1 MSIFDSFERKHDYLV
16 CVDSDGCVMDTMNCK
31 HFHCFGPCMVT
42 EWGLEEWKE
51 EILDRWNVINL
62 FSMTRGI
69 NRFKGLAM
77 ALGEIDKQYKPITGI
92 AALQHWA
99 DTAPAL
105 SNDAVA
111 KMAAEATDADAKL
124 VFEKALSWSK
134 AVNTAIVKLDESLKV
149 PYNGAKE
156 GLAAA
161 HTFADV
167 AMVSSAN
174 RDAVEEEWGKFGLLE
189 HTDIVLA
196 QDVGSKAACI
206 KEMLKFGYD
215 VNKVVMIGDAPG
227 DCDAA
232 EKNGVHYYPI
242 LVNHEK
248 ESWDEAIAVA
258 FGKLMGRSQTFIGA
272 VVGNLQCF
280 IQLHNGSVDC
290 LGPVQSLGQHQLGIG
305 VFRSGRSLGSTVVGQ
320 SRSGISPVDQCIHT
334 GNFGIL
340 AVDLLQCHGQSLE
353 TVDAAGHGEQVDD
366 IPAVQNLILP
376 LFQAPLGDHTGTEA
390 VKMLAIHGV
399 HDAAVRVYTDQVVV
413 LSFKGIKNRHSYTFP
428 AITYGYRTCRSMR
441 RWGQCP

>member
-1 MSIFDSFERKHDYLV
+1 MSIFDSFEKKHDYLV

-31 HFHCFGPCMVT
+31 HFHCFGPCMVD
-42 EWGLEEWKE
+42 EWELGEWKDA
-51 EILDRWNVINL
+51 ILDRWNVINL

-77 ALGEIDKQYKPITGI
+77 ALSEIHEQYTPIAGI
-92 AALQHWA
+92 DALRHWA

-111 KMAAEATDADAKL
+111 KAADEATDPDAKL
-124 VFEKALSWSK
+124 VLSKALSWSK
-134 AVNTAIVKLDESLKV
+134 AVNAAIVQLDESLKV

-161 HTFADV
+161 HVFADV

-206 KEMLKFGYD
+206 AEMLKFGYD
-215 VNKVVMIGDAPG
+215 PDKVVMVGDAPG

-258 FGKLMGRSQTFIGA
+258 FGKLQDGSYAAYGA
-272 VVGNLQCF
+272 EKKQEFLRNL
-280 IQLHNGSVDC
+280 G
-290 LGPVQSLGQHQLGIG
+290 G
-305 VFRSGRSLGSTVVGQ
+305 
-320 SRSGISPVDQCIHT
+320 
-334 GNFGIL
+334 
-340 AVDLLQCHGQSLE
+340 
-353 TVDAAGHGEQVDD
+353 
-366 IPAVQNLILP
+366 
-376 LFQAPLGDHTGTEA
+376 
-390 VKMLAIHGV
+390 
-399 HDAAVRVYTDQVVV
+399 
-413 LSFKGIKNRHSYTFP
+413 
-428 AITYGYRTCRSMR
+428 
-441 RWGQCP
+441 

>member
-42 EWGLEEWKE
+42 EWGLEAWKE

-77 ALGEIDKQYKPITGI
+77 ALGEIHEKYTPIVGI
-92 AALQHWA
+92 KDLQHWA

-111 KMAAEATDADAKL
+111 KAAEEAEGDARL
-124 VFEKALSWSK
+124 VLQKALSWSK
-134 AVNTAIVKLDESLKV
+134 AVNAAIVNLPEELKV
-149 PYNGAKE
+149 PYEGAKE

-196 QDVGSKAACI
+196 QDIGSKAACI
-206 KEMLKFGYD
+206 AEMMKFGYD
-215 VNKVVMIGDAPG
+215 PDKVVMVGDAPG

-248 ESWDEAIAVA
+248 ASWDEAIAVA
-258 FGKLMGRSQTFIGA
+258 YGKLQDGSYAEYGA
-272 VVGNLQCF
+272 GKKQQFL
-280 IQLHNGSVDC
+280 
-290 LGPVQSLGQHQLGIG
+290 
-305 VFRSGRSLGSTVVGQ
+305 
-320 SRSGISPVDQCIHT
+320 
-334 GNFGIL
+334 
-340 AVDLLQCHGQSLE
+340 
-353 TVDAAGHGEQVDD
+353 
-366 IPAVQNLILP
+366 QNL
-376 LFQAPLGDHTGTEA
+376 GG
-390 VKMLAIHGV
+390 
-399 HDAAVRVYTDQVVV
+399 
-413 LSFKGIKNRHSYTFP
+413 
-428 AITYGYRTCRSMR
+428 
-441 RWGQCP
+441 

>member
-1 MSIFDSFERKHDYLV
+1 MSIFDTFERKHDYLV

-42 EWGLEEWKE
+42 EWDLEAWKD
-51 EILDRWNVINL
+51 EILERWNVINL

-77 ALGEIDKQYKPITGI
+77 ALGEINEKYVPIVGI
-92 AALQHWA
+92 TYLQHWA

-111 KMAAEATDADAKL
+111 AAAANASCEEAKT

-134 AVNTAIVKLDESLKV
+134 AVNASIVNLPEELKV
-149 PYNGAKE
+149 PYAGAKE

-161 HTFADV
+161 HIFADV

-196 QDVGSKAACI
+196 QDIGSKSACI
-206 KEMLKFGYD
+206 AEMLKFGYD
-215 VNKVVMIGDAPG
+215 LTKVVMIGDAPG

-232 EKNGVHYYPI
+232 EKNDIWYYPI

-248 ESWDEAIAVA
+248 ASWDEAITTA
-258 FGKLMGRSQTFIGA
+258 FGKLQSGEYAEYEVLKKKAFYE
-272 VVGNLQCF
+272 NL
-280 IQLHNGSVDC
+280 G
-290 LGPVQSLGQHQLGIG
+290 G
-305 VFRSGRSLGSTVVGQ
+305 
-320 SRSGISPVDQCIHT
+320 
-334 GNFGIL
+334 
-340 AVDLLQCHGQSLE
+340 
-353 TVDAAGHGEQVDD
+353 
-366 IPAVQNLILP
+366 
-376 LFQAPLGDHTGTEA
+376 
-390 VKMLAIHGV
+390 
-399 HDAAVRVYTDQVVV
+399 
-413 LSFKGIKNRHSYTFP
+413 
-428 AITYGYRTCRSMR
+428 
-441 RWGQCP
+441 

>member
-1 MSIFDSFERKHDYLV
+1 MSIFDTFERKHNYLI

-31 HFHCFGPCMVT
+31 HFHCFGPCMVD
-42 EWGLEEWKE
+42 EWELGQWKDA
-51 EILDRWNVINL
+51 ILDRWNVINL

-77 ALGEIDKQYKPITGI
+77 ALSEISRQYKPIAGI

-99 DTAPAL
+99 ETAPAL
-105 SNDAVA
+105 SNDAVTRA
-111 KMAAEATDADAKL
+111 IADSVDPDAKL
-124 VFEKALSWSK
+124 IFKKALSWSK
-134 AVNTAIVKLDESLKV
+134 AVNAAIVRLPEELKV
-149 PYNGAKE
+149 PYDGAKE

-206 KEMLKFGYD
+206 AEMMKFGYD
-215 VNKVVMIGDAPG
+215 PNKVIMIGDAPG

-248 ESWDEAIAVA
+248 QSWDEAITVA
-258 FGKLMGRSQTFIGA
+258 FNKLQAGEYA
-272 VVGNLQCF
+272 
-280 IQLHNGSVDC
+280 
-290 LGPVQSLGQHQLGIG
+290 PYG
-305 VFRSGRSLGSTVVGQ
+305 VEKKQKFL
-320 SRSGISPVDQCIHT
+320 
-334 GNFGIL
+334 
-340 AVDLLQCHGQSLE
+340 
-353 TVDAAGHGEQVDD
+353 
-366 IPAVQNLILP
+366 QNL
-376 LFQAPLGDHTGTEA
+376 GG
-390 VKMLAIHGV
+390 
-399 HDAAVRVYTDQVVV
+399 
-413 LSFKGIKNRHSYTFP
+413 
-428 AITYGYRTCRSMR
+428 
-441 RWGQCP
+441 

>member
-1 MSIFDSFERKHDYLV
+1 MSIFDTFVRKHDYLV

-31 HFHCFGPCMVT
+31 HFNCFGPCMVT
-42 EWGLEEWKE
+42 EWGLEEWKD

-77 ALGEIDKQYKPITGI
+77 ALGEINEKYKPITGI

-105 SNDAVA
+105 SNDGVA
-111 KMAAEATDADAKL
+111 KAAADATDADAKL
-124 VFEKALSWSK
+124 VFEKALNWSK
-134 AVNTAIVKLDESLKV
+134 AVNAAIVELDEALKV
-149 PYNGAKE
+149 PYEGAKE

-161 HTFADV
+161 HVFADV

-196 QDVGSKAACI
+196 QDIGSKAACI

-215 VNKVVMIGDAPG
+215 LNKVVMVGDAPG

-248 ESWDEAIAVA
+248 DSWDEAIDVA
-258 FGKLMGRSQTFIGA
+258 FSKLQSGEYEAYGA
-272 VVGNLQCF
+272 QKKQEF
-280 IQLHNGSVDC
+280 LHN
-290 LGPVQSLGQHQLGIG
+290 LGG
-305 VFRSGRSLGSTVVGQ
+305 
-320 SRSGISPVDQCIHT
+320 
-334 GNFGIL
+334 
-340 AVDLLQCHGQSLE
+340 
-353 TVDAAGHGEQVDD
+353 
-366 IPAVQNLILP
+366 
-376 LFQAPLGDHTGTEA
+376 
-390 VKMLAIHGV
+390 
-399 HDAAVRVYTDQVVV
+399 
-413 LSFKGIKNRHSYTFP
+413 
-428 AITYGYRTCRSMR
+428 
-441 RWGQCP
+441 

>member
-42 EWGLEEWKE
+42 EWGLEEWQA

-77 ALGEIDKQYKPITGI
+77 ALKEIDGKYKKITGVD
-92 AALQHWA
+92 ALVHWA

-105 SNDAVA
+105 SNDGVA
-111 KMAAEATDADAKL
+111 KAAAEAADADAKL

-134 AVNTAIVKLDESLKV
+134 AVNAAIVELPEELKV
-149 PYNGAKE
+149 PYAGAYE

-161 HTFADV
+161 HQFSDV

-206 KEMLKFGYD
+206 AAMLKFGYD
-215 VNKVVMIGDAPG
+215 LDKVVMVGDAPG

-232 EKNGVHYYPI
+232 EKNNVYYYPI

-258 FGKLMGRSQTFIGA
+258 FGKLWNGEYADYGA
-272 VVGNLQCF
+272 EMKKKFL
-280 IQLHNGSVDC
+280 
-290 LGPVQSLGQHQLGIG
+290 
-305 VFRSGRSLGSTVVGQ
+305 
-320 SRSGISPVDQCIHT
+320 
-334 GNFGIL
+334 
-340 AVDLLQCHGQSLE
+340 
-353 TVDAAGHGEQVDD
+353 
-366 IPAVQNLILP
+366 QNL
-376 LFQAPLGDHTGTEA
+376 GG
-390 VKMLAIHGV
+390 
-399 HDAAVRVYTDQVVV
+399 
-413 LSFKGIKNRHSYTFP
+413 
-428 AITYGYRTCRSMR
+428 
-441 RWGQCP
+441 

>member
-1 MSIFDSFERKHDYLV
+1 MSIFDNFERKHDFLV

-42 EWGLEEWKE
+42 EWGLEAWKDA
-51 EILDRWNVINL
+51 ILERWNVINL

-77 ALGEIDKQYKPITGI
+77 ALGEINAQYTPITGI
-92 AALQHWA
+92 EALQYWA

-105 SNDAVA
+105 SNDGVA
-111 KMAAEATDADAKL
+111 KAAAEATDADAKL
-124 VFEKALSWSK
+124 IFEKALSWSK
-134 AVNTAIVKLDESLKV
+134 AVNAAIVELDENLKI
-149 PYNGAKE
+149 PYEGAKE

-206 KEMLKFGYD
+206 AQMLKFGYD
-215 VNKVVMIGDAPG
+215 KNKVIMVGDAPG
-227 DCDAA
+227 DSDAA
-232 EKNGVHYYPI
+232 ERNGVHYYPI

-258 FGKLMGRSQTFIGA
+258 FAKLTAGEYAAYGA
-272 VVGNLQCF
+272 EKKQEFLRNL
-280 IQLHNGSVDC
+280 G
-290 LGPVQSLGQHQLGIG
+290 G
-305 VFRSGRSLGSTVVGQ
+305 
-320 SRSGISPVDQCIHT
+320 
-334 GNFGIL
+334 
-340 AVDLLQCHGQSLE
+340 
-353 TVDAAGHGEQVDD
+353 
-366 IPAVQNLILP
+366 
-376 LFQAPLGDHTGTEA
+376 
-390 VKMLAIHGV
+390 
-399 HDAAVRVYTDQVVV
+399 
-413 LSFKGIKNRHSYTFP
+413 
-428 AITYGYRTCRSMR
+428 
-441 RWGQCP
+441 

>member
-16 CVDSDGCVMDTMNCK
+16 CVDSDGCVMETMTCK

-42 EWGLEEWKE
+42 EWELDAWSDAILE
-51 EILDRWNVINL
+51 RWNVINL

-77 ALGEIDKQYKPITGI
+77 ALGEIDQQYKPITGI

-111 KMAAEATDADAKL
+111 KAAAEATDPEARL
-124 VFEKALSWSK
+124 VFEQALSWSN
-134 AVNTAIVKLDESLKV
+134 AVNAAIVKLDESLKV

-161 HTFADV
+161 HQFADV

-215 VNKVVMIGDAPG
+215 PEKVVMIGDAPG

-248 ESWDEAIAVA
+248 ESWDEAIAFA
-258 FGKLMGRSQTFIGA
+258 FGKLQSGTYAPYGSDKKQEFLR
-272 VVGNLQCF
+272 NL
-280 IQLHNGSVDC
+280 G
-290 LGPVQSLGQHQLGIG
+290 G
-305 VFRSGRSLGSTVVGQ
+305 
-320 SRSGISPVDQCIHT
+320 
-334 GNFGIL
+334 
-340 AVDLLQCHGQSLE
+340 
-353 TVDAAGHGEQVDD
+353 
-366 IPAVQNLILP
+366 
-376 LFQAPLGDHTGTEA
+376 
-390 VKMLAIHGV
+390 
-399 HDAAVRVYTDQVVV
+399 
-413 LSFKGIKNRHSYTFP
+413 
-428 AITYGYRTCRSMR
+428 
-441 RWGQCP
+441 

>member
-1 MSIFDSFERKHDYLV
+1 MSIFDTFVRKHDYLV

-31 HFHCFGPCMVT
+31 HFNCFGPCMVT

-51 EILDRWNVINL
+51 PILERWNVINL

-92 AALQHWA
+92 EALQHWVEV
-99 DTAPAL
+99 APAL
-105 SNDAVA
+105 SNDGVA
-111 KMAAEATDADAKL
+111 KAAAEATDPDAKL
-124 VFEKALSWSK
+124 ILEKALSWSK
-134 AVNTAIVKLDESLKV
+134 AVNASIVELDEALKV

-161 HTFADV
+161 HEFADV

-196 QDVGSKAACI
+196 QDIGSKAACI

-215 VNKVVMIGDAPG
+215 LDKVVMIGDAPG

-258 FGKLMGRSQTFIGA
+258 YGKL
-272 VVGNLQCF
+272 
-280 IQLHNGSVDC
+280 
-290 LGPVQSLGQHQLGIG
+290 
-305 VFRSGRSLGSTVVGQ
+305 RSGEYAPYGADKKQEFLRNLGG
-320 SRSGISPVDQCIHT
+320 
-334 GNFGIL
+334 
-340 AVDLLQCHGQSLE
+340 
-353 TVDAAGHGEQVDD
+353 
-366 IPAVQNLILP
+366 
-376 LFQAPLGDHTGTEA
+376 
-390 VKMLAIHGV
+390 
-399 HDAAVRVYTDQVVV
+399 
-413 LSFKGIKNRHSYTFP
+413 
-428 AITYGYRTCRSMR
+428 
-441 RWGQCP
+441 